1 MSLKSF
7 HLLFITLSTL
17 LAIGFGI
24 WELKGYIA
32 SSDAM
37 HLAAGVGSFVIALA
51 LVVYGIRFMRKYLML
66 GEKNQ

>member
-37 HLAAGVGSFVIALA
+37 RLAAGVGSFVIALA
-51 LVVYGIRFMRKYLML
+51 LVVYGIRFMRKYLRL
-66 GEKNQ
+66 GEQNQ